1 MRNVFAM
8 AQWEV
13 GDSTGMG
20 RVIVNRVLDSPD
32 VSAATVRFLLWH
44 EYVHLF
50 LQQGHTKVFREW
62 ERKWPGYIAADR
74 ELDTLC
80 ERFSVTSW

>member
-8 AQWEV
+8 AHWEH
-13 GDSTGMG
+13 GAPPGAG
-20 RVIVNRVLDSPD
+20 FINVNRVLDSPD

-80 ERFSVTSW
+80 ERFAVTSW